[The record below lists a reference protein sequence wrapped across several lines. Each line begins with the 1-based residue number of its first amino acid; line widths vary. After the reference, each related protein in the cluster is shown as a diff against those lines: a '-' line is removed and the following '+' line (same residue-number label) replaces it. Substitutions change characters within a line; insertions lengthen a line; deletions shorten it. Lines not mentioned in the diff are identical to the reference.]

1 MVGTLKTKLHI
12 KAHQN
17 SSKHTA
23 YTARKKLF
31 HKEKELKAA
40 VAWCKKYNKGGFAA
54 LRTGL
59 FPNIKCHKTINCR
72 LSGKVVTGREKIHC
86 SIMLPEEE
94 ESLVRHLRNRNRAFQ
109 AMNTQEVNDL
119 TQEVNSGSITVSL

>member
-17 SSKHTA
+17 SSKHVA

-40 VAWCKKYNKGGFAA
+40 VAWCKKPKKGGFAA
-54 LRTGL
+54 FSTGL
-59 FPNIKCHKTINCR
+59 LQRKGTLLHN
-72 LSGKVVTGREKIHC
+72 GAGRRRVFSSPFAKMIYYY
-86 SIMLPEEE
+86 IY
-94 ESLVRHLRNRNRAFQ
+94 
-109 AMNTQEVNDL
+109 
-119 TQEVNSGSITVSL
+119 